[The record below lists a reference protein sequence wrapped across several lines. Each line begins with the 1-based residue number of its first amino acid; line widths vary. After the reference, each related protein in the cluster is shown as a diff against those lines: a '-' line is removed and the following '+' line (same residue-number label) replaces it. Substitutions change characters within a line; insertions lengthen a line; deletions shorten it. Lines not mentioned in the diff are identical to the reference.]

1 MAKQQAKPASIL
13 LADDHL
19 MCREGLSYL
28 LSNDYRFK
36 VIGETSDGDET
47 LEAAK
52 KLKPNLVLL
61 DSDIIESASSGLIS
75 MILEASPKTQI
86 LVLGKSKKIEAIR
99 TAIQEGAKGYVYRK
113 AEYAELIKA
122 IETVLQGERYLSE
135 EYFKAVITDL
145 TTERATPTGIAKQ
158 EKLTKREKQV
168 FKLLISGL
176 KTAEIADKLN
186 ISDKTVHKHRDNILK
201 KMEVT
206 NLVQL
211 TRLAYELGIEKVGA

>member
-1 MAKQQAKPASIL
+1 MPKKISIL

-19 MCREGLSYL
+19 MCREGLNYL

-61 DSDIIESASSGLIS
+61 DSDIIESASSGLIY

-86 LVLGKSKKIEAIR
+86 LILGKSKKIEEIK
-99 TAIQEGAKGYVYRK
+99 TAIQEGAKGCVYRK

-135 EYFKAVITDL
+135 EYFKAVLSEFTIERPKPKAVSKQEML
-145 TTERATPTGIAKQ
+145 TER
-158 EKLTKREKQV
+158 EKELLRQ
-168 FKLLISGL
+168 LISGQ
-176 KTAEIADKLN
+176 KTAEIGKTLG
-186 ISDKTVHKHRDNILK
+186 ISPKTVQKHKTNIFE

-211 TRLAYELGIEKVGA
+211 TRLAYELGIEKVGT